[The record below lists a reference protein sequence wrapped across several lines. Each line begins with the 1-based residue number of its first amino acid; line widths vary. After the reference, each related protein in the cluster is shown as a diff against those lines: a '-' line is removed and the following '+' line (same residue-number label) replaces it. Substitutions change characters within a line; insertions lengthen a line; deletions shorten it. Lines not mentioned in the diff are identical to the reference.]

1 MLVEPLHGDA
11 REILLR
17 GRLLAHVAA
26 MEGADLTDALDE
38 AGARSS
44 TSDSALE
51 AYQEARIVGLRSA
64 LAILAL
70 MALLAL
76 FLAQRIP
83 KTQPAAAP
91 T

>member
-1 MLVEPLHGDA
+1 VPFISD
-11 REILLR
+11 
-17 GRLLAHVAA
+17 
-26 MEGADLTDALDE
+26 ADLEKALGE
-38 AGARSS
+38 AGASSS
-44 TSDSALE
+44 TTDAALE
-51 AYQEARIVGLRSA
+51 AYQDARLVGLRSA

>member
-1 MLVEPLHGDA
+1 VPFISD
-11 REILLR
+11 
-17 GRLLAHVAA
+17 
-26 MEGADLTDALDE
+26 ADLEQALDE

-44 TSDSALE
+44 TTDAAIA
-51 AYQEARIVGLRSA
+51 AYQDARLVGLRSA

-83 KTQPAAAP
+83 KSQPQAAP
-91 T
+91 I